1 MMCARKKIKFVQNDV
16 FKQPKKNPMKRLSYL
31 LLFLIAFSCTTKKG
45 DKTKNHDTKQAVEAK
60 NGMVATAHPL
70 ASEVGAK
77 ILKQGGNAFD
87 AAVGVQFALAVVYPR
102 AGNIAGGGFAVYRKA
117 DGETG
122 SLDFREKAPLAATY
136 NMYLDEDQNVIPK
149 LSSFGVLSIGVPGSV
164 DGMIELHR
172 KLGSLPFEELI
183 QPAID
188 LAENGFVLTANEAK
202 KLNDYQNDFLKA
214 NDSSTFFFN
223 GGKWQTSQLIILPEL
238 AQTLKLIRDNG
249 RRGFYAGITARAML
263 EEINSDNGIIS
274 QADFDAYQSIWRK
287 PIEGQYKEFKVI
299 SMPPPSSGGIA
310 LLQLLKGSETYDFAE
325 FGHNSKESI
334 HLMTE
339 LERRVY
345 ADRATYLGDADFYDV
360 PIDML
365 LDSVYLV
372 DRFSDISLKNKTDS
386 KDIKEG
392 NVEIIESI
400 ETTHFSIV
408 DKNQNAIGITTTLNG
423 NFGSKVFVE
432 KAGFFLNNE
441 MDDFSAKPGIPNQF
455 GLVGAEAN
463 AIAPEKRML
472 SSMTPTIL
480 EKNGKLFMVVGSPGG
495 ATIIT
500 AVYQTILNVVEH
512 DMDMQQAVNATKT
525 HHQWLPDRVLY
536 EKNSLDSLV
545 IKQLEEMGHK
555 MEPRAAIGKM
565 DAVLI
570 LPDGTM
576 QGGADPRGDDTAVG
590 VK

>member
-1 MMCARKKIKFVQNDV
+1 MISSKPNNGVMKK
-16 FKQPKKNPMKRLSYL
+16 LCY
-31 LLFLIAFSCTTKKG
+31 LFLVLITVSCTTKQG
-45 DKTKNHDTKQAVEAK
+45 DQTGSTNFKQAVEAK

-70 ASEVGAK
+70 ASEVGAQ
-77 ILKQGGNAFD
+77 ILRQGGNAFD

-102 AGNIAGGGFAVYRKA
+102 AGNIAGGGFAVYRKE

-122 SLDFREKAPLAATY
+122 SLDFREKAPLAASY
-136 NMYLDEDQNVIPK
+136 DMYLDEDQNVIPK
-149 LSSFGVLSIGVPGSV
+149 LSSFGVLSVGVPGSV

-172 KLGSLPFEELI
+172 KLGSLPFEKLI

-188 LAENGFVLTANEAK
+188 LAENGFVLTENEAK
-202 KLNDYQNDFLKA
+202 KLNDYQNDFLRA
-214 NDSSTFFFN
+214 NDSSTYFFN
-223 GGKWQTSQLIILPEL
+223 EGKWQTGEKIILPEL
-238 AQTLKLIRDNG
+238 AKTLKLIRDEG
-249 RRGFYAGITARAML
+249 RSGFYAGETAQAML
-263 EEINSDNGIIS
+263 EEINSNNGIIC
-274 QADFDAYQSIWRK
+274 QADLDAYQAVWRK
-287 PIEGQYKEFKVI
+287 PIEGQYKEYKVI

-310 LLQLLKGSETYDFAE
+310 LLQLLKGSEQFDFAE
-325 FGHNSKESI
+325 FGHNSLESI
-334 HLMTE
+334 HVMTE

-345 ADRATYLGDADFYDV
+345 ADRATYLGDTDFYDV
-360 PIDML
+360 PLDML
-365 LDSVYLV
+365 LDSAYLEN
-372 DRFSDISLKNKTDS
+372 RFSDIHLDKKTDS

-408 DKNQNAIGITTTLNG
+408 DKDQNAISITTTLNG

-480 EKNGKLFMVVGSPGG
+480 EKDGKLFMVVGSPGG

-500 AVYQTILNVVEH
+500 VVYQTILNVVEYG
-512 DMDMQQAVNATKT
+512 MDMQQAVNASKT
-525 HHQWLPDRVLY
+525 HHQWLPDRILY
-536 EKNSLDSLV
+536 EKNGLDSLV
-545 IKQLEEMGHK
+545 IKRLQEMGHK
-555 MEPRAAIGKM
+555 MEPRSAIGKI
-565 DAVLI
+565 DAVLL

-590 VK
+590 VN

>member
-1 MMCARKKIKFVQNDV
+1 MNLFSIEPNNKLM
-16 FKQPKKNPMKRLSYL
+16 KNLSYL
-31 LLFLIAFSCTTKKG
+31 LLILISLSCSTRQDNQTEKFNSKK
-45 DKTKNHDTKQAVEAK
+45 AVIAK

-70 ASEVGAK
+70 ASEVGAQ

-87 AAVGVQFALAVVYPR
+87 AAVAVQFALAVVYPR

-122 SLDFREKAPLAATY
+122 SLDFREKAPLTASRD
-136 NMYLDEDQNVIPK
+136 MYLDENKNVIPQ
-149 LSSFGVLSIGVPGSV
+149 LSSFGVLSVAVPGSV
-164 DGMIELHR
+164 DGMFELHK
-172 KLGSLPFEELI
+172 KLGSLAFKDLI
-183 QPAID
+183 QPAIN
-188 LAENGFVLTANEAK
+188 LAENGFALTENEAK
-202 KLNDYQNDFLKA
+202 KLNDYQKDFLLA
-214 NDSSTFFFN
+214 NDSSTYFFSVVSWKTGDSIF
-223 GGKWQTSQLIILPEL
+223 LPEL
-238 AQTLKLIRDNG
+238 ANTFKLIRDKG
-249 RRGFYAGITARAML
+249 REGFYSGETAQAMI
-263 EEINSDNGIIS
+263 EEMQPKGGIIS
-274 QADFDAYQSIWRK
+274 QPDFDAYKSVWRK
-287 PIEGQYKEFKVI
+287 PIEGKYKDYNII

-310 LLQLLKGSETYDFAE
+310 LLQLLNGSEAYNFSKL
-325 FGHNSKESI
+325 GHNSALSI
-334 HLMTE
+334 HIMTE

-345 ADRATYLGDADFYDV
+345 ADRANYLGDSDFYNV
-360 PIDML
+360 PTDML
-365 LDSVYLV
+365 LDSSYLAN
-372 DRFSDISLKNKTDS
+372 RFSDISLDYKTDS

-392 NVEIIESI
+392 KVAIIESI

-408 DKNQNAIGITTTLNG
+408 DKDQNAVAITTTLNG

-441 MDDFSAKPGIPNQF
+441 MDDFSVKPGIPNQF

-463 AIAPEKRML
+463 SIAPEKRML

-480 EKNGKLFMVVGSPGG
+480 EKDGKLFMVVGSPGG

-500 AVYQTILNVVEH
+500 AVYQTILNVVEYG
-512 DMDMQQAVNATKT
+512 MDMQEAVNANKT
-525 HHQWLPDRVLY
+525 HSQWLPDVILFEEVR
-536 EKNSLDSLV
+536 LDSAV
-545 IKQLEEMGHK
+545 IKQLEAMGHVLN
-555 MEPRAAIGKM
+555 PVSAIGKM

>member
-1 MMCARKKIKFVQNDV
+1 MISSKPNNGVMKK
-16 FKQPKKNPMKRLSYL
+16 LYYL
-31 LLFLIAFSCTTKKG
+31 LLILIAISCTSNPKKQTK
-45 DKTKNHDTKQAVEAK
+45 DINIKQAVEAE
-60 NGMVATAHPL
+60 NGMVTTAHPL
-70 ASEVGAK
+70 ASEVGAQ
-77 ILKQGGNAFD
+77 ILRQGGNAFD

-102 AGNIAGGGFAVYRKA
+102 AGNIAGGGFAVYRKE

-122 SLDFREKAPLAATY
+122 SLDFREKAPLAASY
-136 NMYLDEDQNVIPK
+136 DMYLDEDQNVIPK
-149 LSSFGVLSIGVPGSV
+149 LSSFGVLSVGVPGSV

-172 KLGSLPFEELI
+172 KLGSLPFEKLI

-188 LAENGFVLTANEAK
+188 LAENGFVLTENEAK
-202 KLNDYQNDFLKA
+202 KLNDYQNDFLRA
-214 NDSSTFFFN
+214 NDSSTYFFN
-223 GGKWQTSQLIILPEL
+223 EGKWQTGEKIILPEL
-238 AQTLKLIRDNG
+238 AKTLKLIRDEG
-249 RRGFYAGITARAML
+249 RSGFYAGETAQAML
-263 EEINSDNGIIS
+263 EEINSNNGIIC
-274 QADFDAYQSIWRK
+274 QADLDAYQAVWRK
-287 PIEGQYKEFKVI
+287 PIEGQYKEYKVI

-310 LLQLLKGSETYDFAE
+310 LLQLLKGSEQFDFAE
-325 FGHNSKESI
+325 FGHNSRESI
-334 HLMTE
+334 HVMTE

-345 ADRATYLGDADFYDV
+345 ADRATYLGDTDFYDV
-360 PIDML
+360 PVDML
-365 LDSVYLV
+365 LDSAYLAH
-372 DRFSDISLKNKTDS
+372 RFSDIHLDKKTDS

-408 DKNQNAIGITTTLNG
+408 DKDQNAISITTTLNG

-480 EKNGKLFMVVGSPGG
+480 EKDGKLFMVVGSPGG

-500 AVYQTILNVVEH
+500 VVYQTILNVVEYG
-512 DMDMQQAVNATKT
+512 MDMQEAVNASKT
-525 HHQWLPDRVLY
+525 HHQWLPDRILY
-536 EKNSLDSLV
+536 EKNGLDSLV
-545 IKQLEEMGHK
+545 IKRLQEMGHK
-555 MEPRAAIGKM
+555 MEPRSAIGKI
-565 DAVLI
+565 DAVLL

-590 VK
+590 VN

>member
-1 MMCARKKIKFVQNDV
+1 MKK
-16 FKQPKKNPMKRLSYL
+16 RYYL
-31 LLFLIAFSCTTKKG
+31 LLILIAVSCTTKQG
-45 DKTKNHDTKQAVEAK
+45 DQTGSTNFKQAVEAK

-70 ASEVGAK
+70 ASEVGAQ
-77 ILKQGGNAFD
+77 ILRQGGNAFD

-122 SLDFREKAPLAATY
+122 SLDFREKAPLAASY
-136 NMYLDEDQNVIPK
+136 DMYLDEDQNVIPK
-149 LSSFGVLSIGVPGSV
+149 LSSFGVLSVGVPGSV

-172 KLGSLPFEELI
+172 KLGSLPFEKLI

-188 LAENGFVLTANEAK
+188 LAENGFVLTENEAK
-202 KLNDYQNDFLKA
+202 KLNDYQNDFLRA
-214 NDSSTFFFN
+214 NDSSTYFFN
-223 GGKWQTSQLIILPEL
+223 EGKWQTGGKIILPEL
-238 AQTLKLIRDNG
+238 AQTLKLIRDQG
-249 RRGFYAGITARAML
+249 RRGFYAGETAQAML
-263 EEINSDNGIIS
+263 EEISSNNGIIT
-274 QADFDAYQSIWRK
+274 QADFDTYQSVWRK
-287 PIEGQYKEFKVI
+287 PIEGQYKEYKVI

-310 LLQLLKGSETYDFAE
+310 LLQLLKGSEQFDFAE
-325 FGHNSKESI
+325 FGHNSLESI
-334 HLMTE
+334 HVMTE

-345 ADRATYLGDADFYDV
+345 ADRATYLGDTDFYDV
-360 PIDML
+360 PLDML
-365 LDSVYLV
+365 LDSAYLEN
-372 DRFSDISLKNKTDS
+372 RFSDIHLDKKTDS

-408 DKNQNAIGITTTLNG
+408 DKDQNAISITTTLNG

-480 EKNGKLFMVVGSPGG
+480 EKDGKLFMVVGSPGG

-500 AVYQTILNVVEH
+500 VVYQTILNIVEYG
-512 DMDMQQAVNATKT
+512 MDMQEAVNASKT

-536 EKNSLDSLV
+536 ERNGLDSLV
-545 IKQLEEMGHK
+545 IKRLQEMGHK
-555 MEPRAAIGKM
+555 MEPRSAIGKI
-565 DAVLI
+565 DAVLL

-576 QGGADPRGDDTAVG
+576 QGGSDSRGDDTAVG

>member
-1 MMCARKKIKFVQNDV
+1 MISSKPNNGVMKK
-16 FKQPKKNPMKRLSYL
+16 LYYL
-31 LLFLIAFSCTTKKG
+31 LLILIAVSCTTKQG
-45 DKTKNHDTKQAVEAK
+45 DQTGSTNFKQAVEAK

-70 ASEVGAK
+70 ASEVGAQ
-77 ILKQGGNAFD
+77 ILRQGGNAFD

-122 SLDFREKAPLAATY
+122 SLDFREKAPLAASY
-136 NMYLDEDQNVIPK
+136 DMYLDDDQNVIPK
-149 LSSFGVLSIGVPGSV
+149 LSSFGVLSVGVPGSV
-164 DGMIELHR
+164 DGMLKLHQ

-188 LAENGFVLTANEAK
+188 LAKNGFVLTENEAK
-202 KLNDYQNDFLKA
+202 KLNDYQNDFLRA
-214 NDSSTFFFN
+214 NDSSTYFFN
-223 GGKWQTSQLIILPEL
+223 EGKWQTGEKIILPEL
-238 AQTLKLIRDNG
+238 AKTLKLIRDQG
-249 RRGFYAGITARAML
+249 RRGFYAGETAQAML
-263 EEINSDNGIIS
+263 EEISSNNGIIT
-274 QADFDAYQSIWRK
+274 QADFDAYQSVWRK
-287 PIEGQYKEFKVI
+287 PIEGQYKEYKVI

-310 LLQLLKGSETYDFAE
+310 LLQLLKGSEQFYFAE
-325 FGHNSKESI
+325 FGHNSLESI
-334 HLMTE
+334 HIMTE

-345 ADRATYLGDADFYDV
+345 ADRATYLGDTDFYDV
-360 PIDML
+360 PLDML
-365 LDSVYLV
+365 LDSAYLAN
-372 DRFSDISLKNKTDS
+372 RFSDIHLDKKTDS

-408 DKNQNAIGITTTLNG
+408 DKDQNAIGITTTLNG

-480 EKNGKLFMVVGSPGG
+480 EKDGKLFMVVGSPGG

-500 AVYQTILNVVEH
+500 VVYQTILNIVEYG
-512 DMDMQQAVNATKT
+512 MDMQQAVNASKT

-536 EKNSLDSLV
+536 ERNSLDSLV
-545 IKQLEEMGHK
+545 LKQLQEMGHK
-555 MEPRAAIGKM
+555 MEPRSAIGKI
-565 DAVLI
+565 DAVLL

-576 QGGADPRGDDTAVG
+576 QGGSDSRGDDTAVG